1 MWYERMARSVE
12 RRGAHKSSTQ
22 TPLEFVTQIE
32 DADLRTRVA
41 EFTEAY
47 ESARFGKSTEDAE
60 RLPQLYEEIESAV
73 TK

>member
-1 MWYERMARSVE
+1 MRMARFVE
-12 RRGAHKSSTQ
+12 RRGAHKSSNQ

-32 DADLRTRVA
+32 DANLRTRVA

-47 ESARFGKSTEDAE
+47 ESARFGKSAEDAE

-73 TK
+73 KK